1 MDAFCLVELFDF
13 IKERMRT
20 LKIDYD
26 IQKAIGRK
34 FKQSAAAAP
43 APITTNTLNASN
55 IESSSSKSSVLDT
68 TNTNTPSV
76 NQDLSLVRNK

>member
-1 MDAFCLVELFDF
+1 
-13 IKERMRT
+13 MRT

-34 FKQSAAAAP
+34 FKQATAAAAP
-43 APITTNTLNASN
+43 TPISTDTLNASN

-68 TNTNTPSV
+68 TNTNTQSV